1 MKVLLLLIFL
11 FLGSC
16 FDDNCSIGE
25 IRCEDNFVQICSS
38 ENSWEDVSNCSNVE
52 PKDLNWVCCVS
63 EEACV
68 PEEVCE

>member
-1 MKVLLLLIFL
+1 MDALNVL
-11 FLGSC
+11 
-16 FDDNCSIGE
+16 
-25 IRCEDNFVQICSS
+25 
-38 ENSWEDVSNCSNVE
+38 WEDVSNCSNVE